1 MLDIKYPQLA
11 CTAFEKLKN
20 DAEKMQQACLN
31 LPRPHHHIIRRR
43 VSCYKEMYKIAKEQ
57 KASHMFLIHKV
68 LKQGLLASVDGF
80 WDAESQEL
88 KEEFRRD
95 CQVFSIASGKIHEI
109 LHGSP
114 SQVWQKTIKFWENVY
129 DEKIEKL
136 FLSAV
141 KENLQE

>member
-1 MLDIKYPQLA
+1 MKYRQSA
-11 CTAFEKLKN
+11 CKAFEKLKN
-20 DAEKMQQACLN
+20 EAEKMQQACLN
-31 LPRPHHHIIRRR
+31 LPRPHHHIIKRR

-80 WDAESQEL
+80 LDAESQEL